1 MLKIMALTFEKY
13 FRLLPGACRALGI
26 DSEKEPR
33 RGQFLPDLQ
42 AHSPAMGQKV
52 GEKWTAAALLQP
64 MLAKSDRLLVV
75 LGMLFS
81 SALVLSL
88 PVKAQDAP
96 QMNLQRTKLAA
107 GMHQIDAQ
115 VALSPEQRQIGLM
128 FRKEMPQHEGMIFV
142 FEEPSKQC
150 FWMKNTLLPLTA
162 AFVADDGTI
171 VNLEDMKPQTENPHC
186 SVKPVRYVLEMNQG
200 WFAKKGIKA
209 GSKLGGLM
217 FQTQR

>member
-1 MLKIMALTFEKY
+1 MLKIMALTFKNY
-13 FRLLPGACRALGI
+13 RRLLPGA
-26 DSEKEPR
+26 
-33 RGQFLPDLQ
+33 
-42 AHSPAMGQKV
+42 
-52 GEKWTAAALLQP
+52 
-64 MLAKSDRLLVV
+64 

-81 SALVLSL
+81 AALAL
-88 PVKAQDAP
+88 PSSVNAQDAP

-115 VALSPEQRQIGLM
+115 VALSPEQRQMGLM

-142 FEEPSKQC
+142 FEEPTKQC

-186 SVKPVRYVLEMNQG
+186 SVKPVRYVLEMNKG
-200 WFAKKGIKA
+200 WFAKKGIKP
-209 GSKLGGLM
+209 GRKLSGAL
-217 FQTQR
+217 FQAQR